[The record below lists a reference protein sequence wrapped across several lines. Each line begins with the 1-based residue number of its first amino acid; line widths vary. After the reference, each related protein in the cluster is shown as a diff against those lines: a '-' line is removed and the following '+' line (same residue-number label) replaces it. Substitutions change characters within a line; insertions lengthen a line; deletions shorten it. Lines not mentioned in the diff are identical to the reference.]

1 MTLLIIG
8 VGYWAWN
15 LNDNIQSRLAKG
27 WFLPP
32 VEIYT
37 APQKIEV
44 GQILDEHT
52 IQGLLQS
59 LNFRQRQITQSV
71 LDGDWIF
78 FSKASCLQSYPDLAI
93 EDNAPIGHCL
103 LINVPKDQRDEFLL
117 VFNDQDEVISI
128 TELSTQQTMGH
139 IQFEP
144 ILFAQYY
151 NDQPIIRRVIQVGQA
166 PLVCLQAV
174 TAIEDSDF
182 LEHKGV
188 SITGTLRAVVKN
200 IVKGRYAEGGS
211 TITQQLVKNFFLSSE
226 KTIKRKLNEQLM
238 AILLE
243 LQVDKDT
250 ILENYLNVIYMG
262 ANGPFQVRGL
272 AAASDHY
279 FAKPLEKLNLPEC
292 ALLAA
297 VVNNPGRYNPF
308 RHQESAT
315 KRRTLVL
322 QKMLELE
329 MIDKP
334 SFDQAN
340 ESPLPQKP
348 PKLLSEPAPYYVQA
362 VTRKI
367 RELEINA
374 ENGLKI
380 YTGLDFQAQEV
391 AQTMVANHVAALEDW
406 YESLKKKKAD
416 GKKLQAALVS
426 IHVPSG
432 DVVALVGGRSFGN
445 TQYNRVIE
453 ARRQVGS
460 IMKPFVYLTALESLQ
475 EDGAPYSPLTL
486 LEDSPFEYKYEG
498 QSWSPQN
505 YDGAFYGTVPMF
517 FALKSSLNAATA
529 KLGLNVG
536 LSGIVDVARRFGIES
551 PIKALPSL
559 TLGAFE
565 MSPWEIAR
573 AYTAIAG
580 FGELKELNLIRKVTS
595 ANDDAIL
602 YLADESQAETVVS
615 RENAAALIGM
625 LKQTLISGTAQ
636 SSAKMGFDWV
646 AAGKTGT
653 TSDTKDA
660 WFAGFTPKILTVV
673 WVGFDDNTPVGLTG
687 ASGALPI
694 WVKFMN
700 QYAKRYKNQDFP
712 WPQGTYPVTLR
723 GRELQRLLP
732 GQDTS
737 EMEPVEIILRSSDEN
752 SF

>member
-8 VGYWAWN
+8 VGFWAWN
-15 LNDNIQSRLAKG
+15 LNSKIQNRLAQG

-44 GQILDEHT
+44 GQILDPSE
-52 IQGLLQS
+52 IKKLLTS

-71 LDGDWIF
+71 LEGDWIF
-78 FSKASCLQSYPDLAI
+78 LPKASCTQSYPDDVV
-93 EDNAPIGHCL
+93 EDESEAGDCV
-103 LINVPKDQRDEFLL
+103 LINVPEDQRDEFLL
-117 VFNDQDEVISI
+117 VFNEKKELVRIL
-128 TELSTQQTMGH
+128 ELSTRQSVEF

-151 NDQPIIRRVIQVGQA
+151 NERPIIRRVIQVGQA
-166 PLVCLQAV
+166 PLECLQAI

-188 SITGTLRAVVKN
+188 SITGTLRAVLKN
-200 IVKGRYAEGGS
+200 IMKGRYAEGGS

-226 KTIKRKLNEQLM
+226 KTIRRKLNEQLM
-238 AILLE
+238 AVLLE

-262 ANGPFQVRGL
+262 ANGPFQVRGM

-308 RHQESAT
+308 RQQERAQ

-322 QKMLELE
+322 QKMLEQN
-329 MIDKP
+329 MIDEAA
-334 SFDQAN
+334 FDRADEQ
-340 ESPLPQKP
+340 PLPQKP
-348 PKLLSEPAPYYVQA
+348 PKILSEPAPYYVQA
-362 VTRKI
+362 VNKKI
-367 RELEINA
+367 RELELDA

-391 AQTMVANHVAALEDW
+391 AQTMVAEHVVALEDW
-406 YESLKKKKAD
+406 YESLKKKKEE
-416 GKKLQAALVS
+416 GKKLQAALISV
-426 IHVPSG
+426 HVPTG

-445 TQYNRVIE
+445 TQYNRVID

-475 EDGAPYSPLTL
+475 EDGRPYSPVTL
-486 LEDSPFEYKYEG
+486 LEDTEFEYKYEG
-498 QSWSPQN
+498 QSWSPKN

-529 KLGLNVG
+529 KLGLKVG
-536 LSGIVDVARRFGIES
+536 LTGVVDVAKRFGIES

-573 AYTAIAG
+573 AYTGIAG
-580 FGELKELNLIRKVTS
+580 FGELKQLNLVRKITSAEDSEILYEAEEGTPEIVTS
-595 ANDDAIL
+595 P
-602 YLADESQAETVVS
+602 
-615 RENAAALIGM
+615 ENAAALIGM
-625 LKQTLISGTAQ
+625 LKQTLISGTARG
-636 SSAKMGFDWV
+636 SARMGFDWI

-653 TSDTKDA
+653 TSETKDA
-660 WFAGFTPKILTVV
+660 WFAGFTPKVLTVV
-673 WVGFDDNTPVGLTG
+673 WVGYDDNTPVGLTG

-700 QYAKRYKNQDFP
+700 RYGKRYKNQEFP
-712 WPQGTYPVTLR
+712 WPDGTYPVTLR

-732 GQDTS
+732 DQDTS
-737 EMEPVEIILRSSDEN
+737 EMAPVEIILRSSDED
-752 SF
+752 